1 MNSSKRGI
9 SFLVVSVIAHTLLKR
24 SAELFTRPRQ
34 PWFALRFTV
43 KMVLRGKKALLW
55 PSLMC
60 ECIWL
65 FGLQERNV
73 VRNQV
78 SALPITRTRVKTQFH
93 EKKSCKSLYK
103 MKIVF
108 CVIVQ
113 ITKVIVMWQDCK
125 KIFLMSWIFCNLRL
139 LA

>member
-9 SFLVVSVIAHTLLKR
+9 SFLVVSVIAYTLLKR

-43 KMVLRGKKALLW
+43 KMVLRGKKGLLW

-108 CVIVQ
+108 LCHCTNNQGDSYVTRLQKDIS
-113 ITKVIVMWQDCK
+113 DELN
-125 KIFLMSWIFCNLRL
+125 FL
-139 LA
+139 